1 MPMPTATK
9 KYCSCQFWF
18 WEKRYQSMFQPVRAF
33 FQSEPLKN
41 TFLECLHTIYV
52 EGTHTKTLNFESG
65 PASDNNLESGKVTR
79 GHRNLRSWWKKV
91 SRNVIKLAL
100 QLFHL
105 CKHKSISK
113 ISKNDKEHEKKIQW
127 PPKLAYYRFY
137 KNSPWARIPCYSS
150 PSDTGEDE
158 TNVSLLRQQLI
169 QLSLCDP
176 CCLSM
181 VL

>member
-1 MPMPTATK
+1 
-9 KYCSCQFWF
+9 
-18 WEKRYQSMFQPVRAF
+18 MFQPVRAF

-79 GHRNLRSWWKKV
+79 GHRNLISWWKKV
-91 SRNVIKLAL
+91 SRNVFKLAL

-113 ISKNDKEHEKKIQW
+113 ISKNDKEHEKNFSGLRQVRFLLSSRYEKRK
-127 PPKLAYYRFY
+127 PKPKLMNWGIGSSTNETY
-137 KNSPWARIPCYSS
+137 KYESSRLESVAWCLGEVEWAKQS
-150 PSDTGEDE
+150 
-158 TNVSLLRQQLI
+158 NVKCAAIFQQ
-169 QLSLCDP
+169 
-176 CCLSM
+176 
-181 VL
+181 